1 MNRIF
6 TFCRGKT
13 FTRVNYLFS
22 SWKRD
27 KRIQLKENSLCNGCL
42 CIPCSAG
49 LETII
54 LFWLSRSK
62 SGRFRSKSISN
73 KCSVHQGF
81 NLAAQTI
88 FKSQGGFSFVMDF
101 VCKQN
106 GRYFSTDWNR
116 TLFCLTFRK
125 YEQLWFVSIS

>member
-88 FKSQGGFSFVMDF
+88 F
-101 VCKQN
+101 
-106 GRYFSTDWNR
+106 NR
-116 TLFCLTFRK
+116 DRPRFFDQVGQQTMYTLLRSGSEWPFD
-125 YEQLWFVSIS
+125 QA